1 MKKTQQGF
9 TLIELMIVI
18 AIIGILAAI
27 ALPAYQDYTKR
38 AKFSEVIS
46 VANGYKTATAICI
59 QAEGNLANCDAG
71 SNGVPATRETE
82 YVSGVTVVDGVITVS
97 SQNIDPNPTYI
108 LRPDSSGTEW
118 DVDGGCLTSDP
129 ILCQ

>member
-46 VANGYKTATAICI
+46 VANGYKTATAVCI
-59 QAEGNLANCDAG
+59 QAEGALANCDAG
-71 SNGVPATRETE
+71 SNGIPATRATD
-82 YVSGVTVVDGVITVS
+82 YVSGVTVVDGQITVQ
-97 SQNIDPNPTYI
+97 SQNINPNPTYV
-108 LRPDSSGTEW
+108 LTPDATGTVW
-118 DVDGGCLTSDP
+118 GVSGGCQTSTP
-129 ILCQ
+129 PLC